1 MIIVNNKKLK
11 DNYKSYLLI
20 AAFGLVMGMLTRLTD
35 AFPYHSLW
43 SFSSI
48 AVDYGFW
55 IITSTAIIY
64 FSCSNKNAALNVFL
78 YLFSMNFSFYL
89 LEYILMRYTKFYQLL
104 LGDGDL
110 AIVSSF
116 NLSLLIAF
124 DAFALLCGVISYV
137 LYFWNKNNKIS
148 NILYALPLCGLITET
163 TLLLDRLYSMGIN
176 LFPLILNSVGIVVL
190 GCLFYKKSNN
200 KVIYITTIIVGSLLG
215 VIFIL

>member
-1 MIIVNNKKLK
+1 MIVSNKKLK
-11 DNYKSYLLI
+11 DNYKSYLFI
-20 AAFGLVMGMLTRLTD
+20 SAFGLVMGIVTRLTD
-35 AFPYHSLW
+35 ALPYHSLW

-89 LEYILMRYTKFYQLL
+89 LEYILIHYTNFYQLL
-104 LGDGDL
+104 LGDMDL
-110 AIVSSF
+110 TIVSRF
-116 NLSLLIAF
+116 NWSLLIAF
-124 DAFALLCGVISYV
+124 DALALLCGVTSYV

-148 NILYALPLCGLITET
+148 NVLYALPLCGLITET
-163 TLLLDRLYSMGIN
+163 ILLLDRLYNMGIN
-176 LFPLILNSVGIVVL
+176 LFPLILNSVGIVVF

-200 KVIYITTIIVGSLLG
+200 KIIYIVAIIIGSLFG
-215 VIFIL
+215 VILIL